1 MDVGIFRTAY
11 PEFKSEEVYPT
22 AMIDLWAG
30 VAEQQVLASVWKGML
45 TTGVQLY
52 VAHEI
57 TLAAQNSKISANG
70 GMPGTSGGVAN
81 TKTVGTVTVGYD
93 SQSNSEKD
101 AGYWNLTNYGKQFIR
116 LARIFGA
123 GAIQLGGCYGLGRR

>member
-1 MDVGIFRTAY
+1 MTFDIGAFRTAF
-11 PEFKSEEVYPT
+11 PEFADTEKYSTPQIQFW
-22 AMIDLWAG
+22 ADLAVLQVTECIWKNAWSKG
-30 VAEQQVLASVWKGML
+30 VS
-45 TTGVQLY
+45 LY

-57 TLAAQNSKISANG
+57 TLAYQNQKTSKFG

-81 TKTVGTVTVGYD
+81 TKTVGNATIGYD
-93 SQSNSEKD
+93 SQATSEKD

-123 GAIQLGGCYGLGRR
+123 GAIQL